1 MYNSVVLAQNSG
13 TLSGGIESNFNFFMR
28 DSLIGA
34 YDLPQ
39 YDHLKYGAETWLN
52 LKYNINTWEFGV
64 RFDMFNN
71 SSLKDPNT
79 AYSDQGI
86 GNWFVKKKIDDFEV
100 SGGYLYDQIGS
111 GTIFRAYEERPLFID
126 NSLFGVRLKY
136 NFTDNFSAKVFSGK
150 QKYLFGTYPA
160 IIKGG
165 SIEGYFTFGKTKPLT
180 IAPGVGFISRTND
193 DKTINSLVNVIKN
206 YFPSDQVIPK
216 YNTCLGSLFS
226 TFSYDMFTLYLEG
239 SLKTKEVFY
248 DPLEPKQEISGE
260 LTNGKYVNKPGSVL
274 YTTLSYAK
282 NKLGITAEFKRTENF
297 DFRTDATLKLNE
309 GLLNFIPPM
318 NRLNTYTL
326 TARYS
331 PATQMLS
338 EYAYQF
344 DVKYSLNKKLSFN
357 ANFSN
362 ILTLDNAQLYQEV
375 YTELRYSRDRTWK
388 LVGGLQYQKYNQP
401 VYEGEG
407 KEMLIAYTPF
417 VDFLY
422 RINKKTSINTEFQ
435 YMITDQ
441 DYGSWINLFVE
452 LAKSPHWSVEASAMY
467 NINPSDRAPK
477 DKSGNFKKILYP
489 SVGATYSKGS
499 NRFSLRYVKQV
510 EGVVCS
516 GGVCRLE
523 PAFSGLK
530 FNVSSRF

>member
-1 MYNSVVLAQNSG
+1 M
-13 TLSGGIESNFNFFMR
+13 I
-28 DSLIGA
+28 
-34 YDLPQ
+34 
-39 YDHLKYGAETWLN
+39 
-52 LKYNINTWEFGV
+52 
-64 RFDMFNN
+64 
-71 SSLKDPNT
+71 
-79 AYSDQGI
+79 
-86 GNWFVKKKIDDFEV
+86 
-100 SGGYLYDQIGS
+100 
-111 GTIFRAYEERPLFID
+111 
-126 NSLFGVRLKY
+126 
-136 NFTDNFSAKVFSGK
+136 
-150 QKYLFGTYPA
+150 
-160 IIKGG
+160 
-165 SIEGYFTFGKTKPLT
+165 
-180 IAPGVGFISRTND
+180 
-193 DKTINSLVNVIKN
+193 
-206 YFPSDQVIPK
+206 
-216 YNTCLGSLFS
+216 
-226 TFSYDMFTLYLEG
+226 
-239 SLKTKEVFY
+239 
-248 DPLEPKQEISGE
+248 LEPKQEISGE
-260 LTNGKYVNKPGSVL
+260 LTNGKYVNKPGSVI

-282 NKLGITAEFKRTENF
+282 DKLGITAEFKRTENF

-362 ILTLDNAQLYQEV
+362 ILTLDNDQLYQEV
-375 YTELRYSRDRTWK
+375 FTELRYSKDRTWK